1 MKKIAV
7 ISIALIVCLTWA
19 CKKKDSDPVN
29 AVTIEKKSELY
40 YYVTL
45 DFAKAT
51 HYEIGSQFATKIQQ
65 ILPEY
70 EQLLDIGLAEVLSEL
85 EQAGISF
92 SVLLNRAKNIQPQLP
107 SDFNDEILGMCSVFS
122 YPTDSIGD
130 GHLSANE
137 FLVYQLFA
145 DVGRPTQC
153 SASGV
158 YGSTSSTGK
167 SIIGRNL
174 DWYESPNYVYNKIHS
189 ITVFKNGSKSFLNVG
204 FLGQLGIVSALSSSG
219 IFASILDDDS
229 GEPYPSTE
237 GKHSYPFDIRYCL
250 ENNTSL
256 IDIAD
261 YLRIQPYTF
270 SHIVFL
276 ANENTVKVL
285 ENDLNGG
292 DRHLRSDTSLLKPG
306 YSWGIQDAIATVNC
320 NLLPKNCSNGYDSVD
335 MKRWRNFKML
345 YTDYTDLGKISVDE
359 IKLIT
364 GFPSTDGNAA
374 LSGAI
379 FRSKVYPSLQS
390 IVYDYDNYEMWIA
403 FAPVGPMPFT
413 PTYVKVLSEIPF

>member
-1 MKKIAV
+1 
-7 ISIALIVCLTWA
+7 
-19 CKKKDSDPVN
+19 
-29 AVTIEKKSELY
+29 
-40 YYVTL
+40 
-45 DFAKAT
+45 
-51 HYEIGSQFATKIQQ
+51 
-65 ILPEY
+65 
-70 EQLLDIGLAEVLSEL
+70 
-85 EQAGISF
+85 
-92 SVLLNRAKNIQPQLP
+92 
-107 SDFNDEILGMCSVFS
+107 
-122 YPTDSIGD
+122 
-130 GHLSANE
+130 
-137 FLVYQLFA
+137 
-145 DVGRPTQC
+145 
-153 SASGV
+153 
-158 YGSTSSTGK
+158 
-167 SIIGRNL
+167 
-174 DWYESPNYVYNKIHS
+174 VYNKIHS

-256 IDIAD
+256 
-261 YLRIQPYTF
+261 
-270 SHIVFL
+270 
-276 ANENTVKVL
+276 
-285 ENDLNGG
+285 LNGG

-359 IKLIT
+359 IKQIT

-403 FAPVGPMPFT
+403 FAPIGPMPFT
-413 PTYVKVLSEIPF
+413 PTYIRVLSENPF